1 MRKLFLFAA
10 AMLCSVTMAFGD
22 ETYQGK
28 IGDFVWSINL
38 TQKEAMVMPANA
50 FEGATGNEVY
60 TGNVVVP
67 SSVKYNSVDYPVT
80 SVYVGA
86 FMTADGY
93 ECSGLT
99 SVTLPASIKWIGLGA
114 FGLYDGK
121 TSSLTTITCNAT
133 TPPTLADEAFYGR
146 DMTKLTLNIP
156 TGTIDAYK
164 AADGWKYFWVKTIY
178 LNANI
183 WYTANPVFFVH
194 AWNTTVDKNVQMT
207 QVKDSLYTADIP
219 VDMTDVLFVRMQT
232 GATELKWKKSEGLW
246 NRTCNLTLSA
256 DNDCYIVS
264 NWDKGGCTFDEG
276 TPDEIKGSG
285 GGWVDHNASWYLTGN
300 AAVMT
305 AAGLSV
311 SEWTSNAIKVIG
323 VYTELNN
330 LKKNTEYKFK
340 VTNGTWD
347 GALGFDKVN
356 TTMSSTGVSGDTDN
370 NICYTPA
377 ADGYLE
383 VWKSSETGELRV
395 NFYESTPSDI
405 QSVQTPDNGAQKIFR
420 NGQLLIIR
428 DGVIYNAQG
437 AVVE

>member
-10 AMLCSVTMAFGD
+10 AMLCSVTMVFGD
-22 ETYQGK
+22 EVYQGK

-38 TQKEAMVMPANA
+38 TQKEAMLMPAIA
-50 FEGATGNEVY
+50 YEGATGDEKY
-60 TGNVVVP
+60 TGAIVIPDKVTYL
-67 SSVKYNSVDYPVT
+67 SKDYPVT
-80 SVYVGA
+80 QIYVGVFA
-86 FMTADGY
+86 VNEYYQNA
-93 ECSGLT
+93 
-99 SVTLPASIKWIGLGA
+99 VTTVTIPASVKKIGAAA
-114 FGLYDGK
+114 FAVEKGY
-121 TSSLTTITCNAT
+121 TQTLTKIICQAT
-133 TPPTLADEAFYGR
+133 TPPDMEEFVFDGLDMKKVTLE
-146 DMTKLTLNIP
+146 TP

-219 VDMTDVLFVRMQT
+219 VDMTDVLFARMQT

-246 NRTCNLTLSA
+246 NRTCNLTLPA
-256 DNDCYIVS
+256 DNDCFIVS

-276 TPDEIKGSG
+276 TADEIKGSG

-347 GALGFDKVN
+347 DALGFDKVN
-356 TTMSSTGVSGDTDN
+356 TTLSSTGVLGDADN
-370 NICYTPA
+370 NICFTPA
-377 ADGYLE
+377 ADGYLH
-383 VWKSSETGELRV
+383 VFKSSETGELQIT
-395 NFYESTPSDI
+395 FYETLPSDI
-405 QSVQTPDNGAQKIFR
+405 QSVQTSDNGAQKIFR
-420 NGQLLIIR
+420 NGQLYILR
-428 DGVIYNAQG
+428 DGVMYNLQG